1 MNKTWKRQVFRHT
14 ALYTAI
20 LMFSH
25 TGGGGG
31 AQAQTQ
37 TQTHK
42 YAIVMN
48 GQNLPEVKW
57 GQDYKKLAQ
66 KSNERQFTHTTNFHI
81 KKNVTLSFNNID
93 EVVAEKK
100 DVVVFGTA
108 TYLPPYG
115 KVSGFDA
122 DKLKKRGD
130 ALGWIKTTK
139 PGLVGYSYEGVTCQN
154 NYNNASSGCPE
165 LIYKTQFSF
174 GQQGLKKKTTGGLDI
189 AEDKSRDNS
198 PIYKLQDYPGLGVSF
213 NLSSESLVKSIKY
226 NKIISS
232 FSEGVTQQNGT
243 QNQHKDKNLVYTTG
257 DYQYK
262 NKYSSRYV
270 GQNEHSAIAF
280 YLNAKLHLL
289 DKKNIKNIA
298 QGKTVNLGTLKSYV
312 EPTAEWKNKRQN
324 YFQGNWTFED
334 KGTVSVKLKLPEVK
348 AGRCVNKNNPN
359 PNAKAPSPAL
369 TAPALWF
376 GPVQNGK
383 VQMYSASVSTYPD
396 SSSSQIFLQNLSR
409 KDDTSKPGRYSLK
422 PLSTSEIKSKE
433 PNFTGRQTIIRLDGR
448 VQQIKLGQ
456 SNNEVVGFNGNSNN
470 ATFGIVSEGSFMP
483 DTSEWKKVLLPWT
496 VRVFADD
503 SKFKEFNKE
512 EKDNKPKYSQ
522 KYRSRDNG
530 KRERNLGDIVNS
542 PIVAV
547 GGYLAT
553 SANDGMVHIFKKGN
567 GGDERNY
574 SLKLSYIPGTMPRK
588 DIENKDSTLAKELR
602 AFAEKGYV
610 GDRYGVDG
618 GFVLRQV
625 NLNGKD
631 HVFMFG
637 AMGFGGRGAYALDLT
652 KADGSDPT
660 KASLFDV
667 KDNGNNGNNGNN
679 RVELGYTVG
688 TPQIGKTHNGKY
700 AAFLA
705 SGYATKKIDDPTNKT
720 ALYVYD
726 LENNGNLI
734 KKIEVKD
741 GKGGLS
747 SPTLVDKDLDGTVD
761 IAYAGDRGGKMYRFD
776 LSGQSPD
783 QWTVRPIFEGTKP
796 ITSAPAISQLK
807 DKRVVIF
814 GTGSD
819 LSEEDVDNMEEQ
831 YIYGIFD
838 DDTATT
844 GTVNFSGSGGGLL
857 EQVLSRDNDNKTLF
871 LTDYKRSDGSG
882 SKGWV
887 VKLKDGQRVTVKP
900 TVVLRTAFVT
910 IRKYNDGGCGAE
922 TAILGINTADGG
934 KLTKK
939 SARPIVPDANKDV
952 AQYSGH
958 KQTTKGKSIPIGCM
972 QKGNE
977 IVCPNGYVYDKPVN
991 VRYLDEKKTDGF
1003 STTADGDA
1011 GGSGID
1017 PAGKR
1022 SGKNNRCFS
1031 QKGVRTLLMND
1042 LDSLDITGPTCGMK
1056 RISWREVF
1064 Y

>member
-1 MNKTWKRQVFRHT
+1 
-14 ALYTAI
+14 
-20 LMFSH
+20 MFSH

-31 AQAQTQ
+31 AMAQTHQ
-37 TQTHK
+37 
-42 YAIVMN
+42 YAIIMN
-48 GQNLPEVKW
+48 ERKQPEVKSNVPSSIK
-57 GQDYKKLAQ
+57 DKDRKREYTHYKYNTGGG
-66 KSNERQFTHTTNFHI
+66 S
-81 KKNVTLSFNNID
+81 VSFNNSD
-93 EVVAEKK
+93 ELVSQQSGTA
-100 DVVVFGTA
+100 VFGTA

-115 KVSGFDA
+115 KVSGFD
-122 DKLKKRGD
+122 DKRLKERGN
-130 ALGWIKTTK
+130 AVNWIHTTH
-139 PGLVGYSYEGVTCQN
+139 PGLIGYSYAGVVCRDRT
-154 NYNNASSGCPE
+154 GCPK
-165 LIYKTQFSF
+165 LVYKTRFSF
-174 GQQGLKKKTTGGLDI
+174 DNTGLAKNAGSLDRHP
-189 AEDKSRDNS
+189 DPSRENS
-198 PIYKLQDYPGLGVSF
+198 PIYKLKDHPWLGVSF
-213 NLSSESLVKSIKY
+213 NLGSENTVKNGNLSSRL
-226 NKIISS
+226 ISS
-232 FSEGVTQQNGT
+232 FSEDNN
-243 QNQHKDKNLVYTTG
+243 NQTIVSTTESHPISLGDWQREHTAVVY
-257 DYQYK
+257 
-262 NKYSSRYV
+262 
-270 GQNEHSAIAF
+270 

-289 DKKNIKNIA
+289 DKKGIKDITQN
-298 QGKTVNLGTLKSYV
+298 KTVDLGILRPRV
-312 EPTAEWKNKRQN
+312 ETTGQN
-324 YFQGNWTFED
+324 WLNFWAKWDIKDNGQIP
-334 KGTVSVKLKLPEVK
+334 VKLGLQQVK
-348 AGRCVNKNNPN
+348 AGRCINKANPN

-396 SSSSQIFLQNLSR
+396 SSSSRIFLQNLKR
-409 KDDTSKPGRYSLK
+409 KNDPNKPGRYSLAT
-422 PLSTSEIKSKE
+422 LNKSDIESRE
-433 PNFTGRQTIIRLDGR
+433 PTFTGRQTIIRLDSG
-448 VQQIKLGQ
+448 VQQIKLDR
-456 SNNEVVGFNGNSNN
+456 SNEATGLNGNDGKNE
-470 ATFGIVSEGSFMP
+470 TFGIVSEGSFMP

-496 VRVFADD
+496 VRGFADD
-503 SKFKEFNKE
+503 SEFKKFNKE
-512 EKDNKPKYSQ
+512 EKNNDNKPKYSQ
-522 KYRSRDNG
+522 KYRSRDNNN
-530 KRERNLGDIVNS
+530 RDLGDIVNS

-553 SANDGMVHIFKKGN
+553 SANDGMVHIFKQS
-567 GGDERNY
+567 GGDKRSYN
-574 SLKLSYIPGTMPRK
+574 LKLSYIPGTMPRK
-588 DIENKDSTLAKELR
+588 DIESKESTLAKELR

-618 GFVLRQV
+618 GFVLREV
-625 NLNGKD
+625 ELSGKK

-637 AMGFGGRGAYALDLT
+637 AMGFGGRGAYALDLS
-652 KADGSDPT
+652 KIDSGNGNLADV
-660 KASLFDV
+660 SLFDV
-667 KDNGNNGNNGNN
+667 KHDKNGKNSNNSNNS
-679 RVELGYTVG
+679 VQLGYTVG

-705 SGYATKKIDDPTNKT
+705 SGYATKQIDSGENKT

-726 LENNGNLI
+726 LESNNGTLI
-734 KKIEVKD
+734 RKIEVPS

-761 IAYAGDRGGKMYRFD
+761 IAYAGDRGGNMYRFD
-776 LSGQSPD
+776 LSSQSPD
-783 QWTVRPIFEGTKP
+783 QWTVRAIFKGDKP

-819 LSEEDVDNMEEQ
+819 LSEDDVDSKEIQ
-831 YIYGIFD
+831 HVYGIFD
-838 DDTATT
+838 NDTDT
-844 GTVNFSGSGGGLL
+844 GTAQDGQGKGLL
-857 EQVLSRDNDNKTLF
+857 EQHLTQEDKTLF

-882 SKGWV
+882 NKGWI

-910 IRKYNDGGCGAE
+910 IHKYTGTDKCGAE

-958 KQTTKGKSIPIGCM
+958 KQTAKGKSIPIGCM

-1017 PAGKR
+1017 PDGKR
-1022 SGKNNRCFS
+1022 AGKNNRCFS

>member
-1 MNKTWKRQVFRHT
+1 MNERNQLEVKQEGSYSTLREKDRKRE
-14 ALYTAI
+14 YTY
-20 LMFSH
+20 H
-25 TGGGGG
+25 NHRQGGGS
-31 AQAQTQ
+31 
-37 TQTHK
+37 
-42 YAIVMN
+42 V
-48 GQNLPEVKW
+48 
-57 GQDYKKLAQ
+57 
-66 KSNERQFTHTTNFHI
+66 
-81 KKNVTLSFNNID
+81 SFNNSD
-93 EVVAEKK
+93 ELVSRQSGTA
-100 DVVVFGTA
+100 VFGTA

-122 DKLKKRGD
+122 DGLEKRNN
-130 ALGWIKTTK
+130 AAGWIRTTRIA
-139 PGLVGYSYEGVTCQN
+139 LAGYSYANVICRSNT
-154 NYNNASSGCPE
+154 GCPQ
-165 LIYKTQFSF
+165 LVYKTRFSF
-174 GQQGLKKKTTGGLDI
+174 GQQGLKKKTNGRLDI
-189 AEDKSRDNS
+189 DEDKSRDGS
-198 PIYKLQDYPGLGVSF
+198 PIYKLKDYPWLGVSF
-213 NLSSESLVKSIKY
+213 NLGSKNTVKNSQSSSSL
-226 NKIISS
+226 ISS
-232 FSEGVTQQNGT
+232 FSEDNN
-243 QNQHKDKNLVYTTG
+243 NQTIVSTTEGHPISLG
-257 DYQYK
+257 D
-262 NKYSSRYV
+262 
-270 GQNEHSAIAF
+270 GQREHTAMAY

-289 DKKNIKNIA
+289 DKKGIKDITD
-298 QGKTVNLGTLKSYV
+298 KTVQLGVLKPSIDV
-312 EPTAEWKNKRQN
+312 RQR
-324 YFQGNWTFED
+324 QGANWLSFWAKWD
-334 KGTVSVKLKLPEVK
+334 IKDNGQIPVKLGLQQVK
-348 AGRCVNKNNPN
+348 AGRCINKDNPN
-359 PNAKAPSPAL
+359 PKSKAPSPAL

-376 GPVQNGK
+376 GPVKDGK
-383 VQMYSASVSTYPD
+383 AEMYSASVSTYPD
-396 SSSSQIFLQNLSR
+396 SSSSRIYLQNLKR
-409 KDDTSKPGRYSLK
+409 KTDPGKPGRHSLET
-422 PLSTSEIKSKE
+422 LTENDIKSRE
-433 PNFTGRQTIIRLDGR
+433 PNFTGRQTIIRLNGGVR
-448 VQQIKLGQ
+448 EIKLDK
-456 SNNEVVGFNGNSNN
+456 NNTEVVNFNGNDGNN
-470 ATFGIVSEGSFMP
+470 DTFGIVKDLGVEP

-496 VRVFADD
+496 VRASNNDNQ
-503 SKFKEFNKE
+503 FKTFNQE
-512 EKDNKPKYSQ
+512 EKDGKPKYSQ
-522 KYRSRDNG
+522 KYRSRDNNG
-530 KRERNLGDIVNS
+530 NRDLGDIVNS

-567 GGDERNY
+567 GGDAHNY

-588 DIENKDSTLAKELR
+588 DIENKESTLAKELR
-602 AFAEKGYV
+602 AFAEKSYV

-618 GFVLRQV
+618 GFVLRQY
-625 NLNGKD
+625 KD
-631 HVFMFG
+631 RVFMFG

-660 KASLFDV
+660 AVSLFDV
-667 KDNGNNGNNGNN
+667 KHDNNGKNSNNS
-679 RVELGYTVG
+679 VQLGYTVG
-688 TPQIGKTHNGKY
+688 TPQIGKTHNDKY

-726 LENNGNLI
+726 LENNGTLI
-734 KKIEVKD
+734 RKIEVKD

-761 IAYAGDRGGKMYRFD
+761 IAYAGDRGGNMYRFD
-776 LSGQSPD
+776 LSSQSPD

-819 LSEEDVDNMEEQ
+819 LSEDDVDNNDMQ
-831 YIYGIFD
+831 SIYGIFD
-838 DDTATT
+838 NDTAA
-844 GTVNFSGSGGGLL
+844 GNANANLSGLGGGLL
-857 EQVLSRDNDNKTLF
+857 EQKLTQEDRTLF

-887 VKLKDGQRVTVKP
+887 VNLQPGQRVTVKP

-910 IRKYNDGGCGAE
+910 IRKYKDNGCGAE

-939 SARPIVPDANKDV
+939 SARPIVPADNTAV

-958 KQTTKGKSIPIGCM
+958 KQTAKGKSIPIGCM
-972 QKGNE
+972 EKNGGT
-977 IVCPNGYVYDKPVN
+977 VCPNGYVYDKPVN

-1017 PAGKR
+1017 PDGKR
-1022 SGKNNRCFS
+1022 AGKNNRCFS

-1064 Y
+1064 F

>member
-31 AQAQTQ
+31 GGQAQAQTYQ
-37 TQTHK
+37 
-42 YAIVMN
+42 YSIVMN
-48 GQNLPEVKW
+48 GQKLPEVKW
-57 GQDYKKLAQ
+57 GQSYNSLPQ
-66 KSNERQFTHTTNFHI
+66 KSNPRQVNFTTSFSGY
-81 KKNVTLSFNNID
+81 KKNTTFSFNNTD
-93 EVVAEKK
+93 EVVAQKNG
-100 DVVVFGTA
+100 VTVFGAA

-115 KVSGFDA
+115 KVSGFDE
-122 DKLKKRGD
+122 KRLKERGD
-130 ALGWIKTTK
+130 VLGWIGTTR
-139 PGLVGYSYEGVTCQN
+139 PGLVGYSYEGNTC
-154 NYNNASSGCPE
+154 SSGDCPDVS
-165 LIYKTQFSF
+165 YKTQFTF
-174 GQQGLKKKTTGGLDI
+174 GNQGLKSKVNGKLDI
-189 AEDKSRDNS
+189 YEDKSRDNS
-198 PIYKLQDYPGLGVSF
+198 PIYKLPDQPWLGVSF
-213 NLSSESLVKSIKY
+213 NLSSESVVESKKLKKVE
-226 NKIISS
+226 SS
-232 FSEGVTQQNGT
+232 FSEDVTQSNGA
-243 QNQHKDKNLVYTTG
+243 QSLYKYKNLVYTTG
-257 DYQYK
+257 DVR
-262 NKYSSRYV
+262 NKGNQV
-270 GQNEHSAIAF
+270 HQDKHHAVAF

-289 DKKNIKNIA
+289 DKKNIQNIA
-298 QGKTVNLGTLKSYV
+298 QGITVNFGTLKTRI
-312 EPTAEWKNKRQN
+312 EPTDAWKNKRHLTHN
-324 YFQGNWTFED
+324 VGNWEFKDT
-334 KGTVSVKLKLPEVK
+334 GSVSVKLKLPEVK
-348 AGRCVNKNNPN
+348 AGRCINKPNPN
-359 PNAKAPSPAL
+359 PNKKDLSPAL

-383 VQMYSASVSTYPD
+383 AEMYSASVSTYPD
-396 SSSSQIFLQNLSR
+396 SSSSRIFLQNLKR
-409 KDDTSKPGRYSLK
+409 KTDPNKPGRYSLAD
-422 PLSTSEIKSKE
+422 LSTSDIQNKGPS
-433 PNFTGRQTIIRLDGR
+433 FTGRQTVIRLDGG
-448 VQQIKLGQ
+448 VQQIKLDK
-456 SNNEVVGFNGNSNN
+456 SNEATGLNGNTNN
-470 ATFGIVSEGSFMP
+470 DTFGIVSEGSFMP
-483 DTSEWKKVLLPWT
+483 DDSEWKKVLLPWT
-496 VRVFADD
+496 VRAFNDD
-503 SKFKEFNKE
+503 GQFNTVNKE
-512 EKDNKPKYSQ
+512 ENNGKPKYSQ
-522 KYRSRDNG
+522 KYRSRNNG
-530 KRERNLGDIVNS
+530 KHERNLGDIVNS

-547 GGYLAT
+547 GEYLAT
-553 SANDGMVHIFKKGN
+553 SANDGMVHIFKKS
-567 GGDERNY
+567 GGDDRNY

-588 DIENKDSTLAKELR
+588 DIQSQDSTLAKELR
-602 AFAEKGYV
+602 AFAEKSYV

-625 NLNGKD
+625 EWKGQN

-652 KADGSDPT
+652 KAENGDPT
-660 KASLFDV
+660 AVSLFDV
-667 KDNGNNGNNGNN
+667 KHDNNGKNSNNS
-679 RVELGYTVG
+679 VQLGYTVG

-705 SGYATKKIDDPTNKT
+705 SGYATKDINNGDNKT

-726 LENNGNLI
+726 LESNNGTPI
-734 KKIEVKD
+734 AKIEVPN

-761 IAYAGDRGGKMYRFD
+761 IAYAGDRGGSMYRFD
-776 LSGQSPD
+776 LSGNNPTS
-783 QWTVRPIFEGTKP
+783 WSARAIFSGNKP

-819 LSEEDVDNMEEQ
+819 LSEEDVDSKEIQ
-831 YIYGIFD
+831 HVYGIFD
-838 DDTATT
+838 NETDT
-844 GTVNFSGSGGGLL
+844 GTAKDGQGNGLL
-857 EQVLSRDNDNKTLF
+857 EQVLSEENKTLF

-887 VKLKDGQRVTVKP
+887 VKLKEGQRVTVKP

-939 SARPIVPDANKDV
+939 SARPIVPDTNTAV

-958 KQTTKGKSIPIGCM
+958 KKGTNGKSIPIGCM

-1022 SGKNNRCFS
+1022 AGKNNRCFS

-1042 LDSLDITGPTCGMK
+1042 LDSLDITGPMCGMK

>member
-1 MNKTWKRQVFRHT
+1 
-14 ALYTAI
+14 
-20 LMFSH
+20 
-25 TGGGGG
+25 
-31 AQAQTQ
+31 
-37 TQTHK
+37 
-42 YAIVMN
+42 
-48 GQNLPEVKW
+48 
-57 GQDYKKLAQ
+57 
-66 KSNERQFTHTTNFHI
+66 
-81 KKNVTLSFNNID
+81 
-93 EVVAEKK
+93 
-100 DVVVFGTA
+100 
-108 TYLPPYG
+108 
-115 KVSGFDA
+115 
-122 DKLKKRGD
+122 
-130 ALGWIKTTK
+130 
-139 PGLVGYSYEGVTCQN
+139 
-154 NYNNASSGCPE
+154 
-165 LIYKTQFSF
+165 
-174 GQQGLKKKTTGGLDI
+174 
-189 AEDKSRDNS
+189 
-198 PIYKLQDYPGLGVSF
+198 
-213 NLSSESLVKSIKY
+213 
-226 NKIISS
+226 
-232 FSEGVTQQNGT
+232 
-243 QNQHKDKNLVYTTG
+243 
-257 DYQYK
+257 
-262 NKYSSRYV
+262 
-270 GQNEHSAIAF
+270 
-280 YLNAKLHLL
+280 
-289 DKKNIKNIA
+289 
-298 QGKTVNLGTLKSYV
+298 
-312 EPTAEWKNKRQN
+312 
-324 YFQGNWTFED
+324 
-334 KGTVSVKLKLPEVK
+334 
-348 AGRCVNKNNPN
+348 
-359 PNAKAPSPAL
+359 
-369 TAPALWF
+369 
-376 GPVQNGK
+376 
-383 VQMYSASVSTYPD
+383 
-396 SSSSQIFLQNLSR
+396 
-409 KDDTSKPGRYSLK
+409 
-422 PLSTSEIKSKE
+422 
-433 PNFTGRQTIIRLDGR
+433 IRLDSG
-448 VQQIKLGQ
+448 VQQIKLDQ
-456 SNNEVVGFNGNSNN
+456 NNTEVVNFNGNSNN
-470 ATFGIVSEGSFMP
+470 ATFGIVSEYGLTP
-483 DTSEWKKVLLPWT
+483 DANEWKKVLLPWT
-496 VRVFADD
+496 VRAFNDD
-503 SKFKEFNKE
+503 GRFNTVNKE
-512 EKDNKPKYSQ
+512 ENNGKPKYSQ
-522 KYRSRDNG
+522 RYRIRENGNNG
-530 KRERNLGDIVNS
+530 KRDLGDIVNS

-567 GGDERNY
+567 GDARDY

-588 DIENKDSTLAKELR
+588 NIENNDSTLAKELR

-625 NLNGKD
+625 ELSGQK

-652 KADGSDPT
+652 KADGNDPT

-679 RVELGYTVG
+679 SVQLGYTVG

-705 SGYATKKIDDPTNKT
+705 SGYATKTIDDQQNKT

-726 LENNGNLI
+726 LESSGTLI
-734 KKIEVKD
+734 KKIDVPG

-776 LSGQSPD
+776 LKDWS
-783 QWTVRPIFEGTKP
+783 VRTIFEGTKP

-819 LSEEDVDNMEEQ
+819 LSEEDVDKKDEQ

-844 GTVNFSGSGGGLL
+844 GSVNFSGSGGGLL
-857 EQVLSRDNDNKTLF
+857 EQHLTQEDKTLF

-882 SKGWV
+882 NKGWI

-910 IRKYNDGGCGAE
+910 IRKYTDNGCGAE

-939 SARPIVPDANKDV
+939 SARPIVPEANQAV

-958 KQTTKGKSIPIGCM
+958 KQTAKGKSIPIGCM
-972 QKGNE
+972 EKDNG

-1017 PAGKR
+1017 PDGKR

>member
-1 MNKTWKRQVFRHT
+1 MNEGNQLEVKQNGQYSTIKDKDRERK
-14 ALYTAI
+14 YT
-20 LMFSH
+20 H
-25 TGGGGG
+25 HQGTGGGSS
-31 AQAQTQ
+31 
-37 TQTHK
+37 
-42 YAIVMN
+42 V
-48 GQNLPEVKW
+48 
-57 GQDYKKLAQ
+57 
-66 KSNERQFTHTTNFHI
+66 
-81 KKNVTLSFNNID
+81 SFNNSD
-93 EVVAEKK
+93 ELVSQQSGTA
-100 DVVVFGTA
+100 VFGTA

-122 DKLKKRGD
+122 DGLKKRNN
-130 ALGWIKTTK
+130 AAGWIRTTRIA
-139 PGLVGYSYEGVTCQN
+139 LAGYSYADVVCRS
-154 NYNNASSGCPE
+154 NAGCPK
-165 LIYKTQFSF
+165 LVYKTQFSF
-174 GQQGLKKKTTGGLDI
+174 DNPDLAKTGGVLDRHT
-189 AEDKSRDNS
+189 EPSRDNS
-198 PIYKLQDYPGLGVSF
+198 PIYKLKDHPWLGVSF
-213 NLSSESLVKSIKY
+213 NLGAEGTAKNGKVTNKLV
-226 NKIISS
+226 SS
-232 FSEGVTQQNGT
+232 FDEKNSN
-243 QNQHKDKNLVYTTG
+243 NNLVYTTEGG
-257 DYQYK
+257 DISLGNRHRETTAMAY
-262 NKYSSRYV
+262 
-270 GQNEHSAIAF
+270 

-289 DKKNIKNIA
+289 DKKQIQNITD
-298 QGKTVNLGTLKSYV
+298 KTVLLGVLRPSIDV
-312 EPTAEWKNKRQN
+312 R
-324 YFQGNWTFED
+324 QGNTGISGLLTFWARWD
-334 KGTVSVKLKLPEVK
+334 IKDTGKISVKLKLPEVK
-348 AGRCVNKNNPN
+348 AGRCINKPNPN
-359 PNAKAPSPAL
+359 PNKKDLSPAL

-376 GPVQNGK
+376 GAGQDGK
-383 VQMYSASVSTYPD
+383 AEMYSASVSTYPD
-396 SSSSQIFLQNLSR
+396 SSSSRIFLQNLKR
-409 KDDTSKPGRYSLK
+409 KTDTSRPGRHSLAD
-422 PLSTSEIKSKE
+422 LSASDIQSKE
-433 PNFTGRQTIIRLDGR
+433 PSFTGRQTIIRLDGGVR
-448 VQQIKLGQ
+448 EIKLDR
-456 SNNEVVGFNGNSNN
+456 SNEATDLNGNDGKNE
-470 ATFGIVSEGSFMP
+470 TFGIVSEGSFMP

-496 VRVFADD
+496 VRGFADD
-503 SKFKEFNKE
+503 NQFKTINQE

-522 KYRSRDNG
+522 KYRSRENG
-530 KRERNLGDIVNS
+530 NNSKRDLGDIVNS

-547 GGYLAT
+547 GEYLAT
-553 SANDGMVHIFKKGN
+553 SANDGMVHIFKKN

-625 NLNGKD
+625 EWNGQKR
-631 HVFMFG
+631 VFMFG

-652 KADGSDPT
+652 KAESGNPT
-660 KASLFDV
+660 AVSLFDV
-667 KDNGNNGNNGNN
+667 KHDNNGNNSNN
-679 RVELGYTVG
+679 SVQLGYTVG

-705 SGYATKKIDDPTNKT
+705 SGYATKTIDDQQNKT

-726 LENNGNLI
+726 LESSGTLI
-734 KKIEVKD
+734 KKIEVPNS
-741 GKGGLS
+741 KGGLS

-761 IAYAGDRGGKMYRFD
+761 IAYAGDRGGNMYRFD
-776 LSGQSPD
+776 LSSQDPK
-783 QWTVRPIFEGTKP
+783 QWSARAIFKGDKP

-819 LSEEDVDNMEEQ
+819 LSEEDVLSTDEQ
-831 YIYGIFD
+831 HIYGIFD
-838 DDTATT
+838 NDTNT
-844 GTVNFSGSGGGLL
+844 GVAKDGQGNGLL
-857 EQVLSRDNDNKTLF
+857 EQVLEKDKDGKTLF
-871 LTDYKRSDGSG
+871 LSDYKRSNGSG
-882 SKGWV
+882 DKGWV
-887 VKLKDGQRVTVKP
+887 VKLEAGQRVTVKP

-910 IRKYNDGGCGAE
+910 IHKYTGNDKCGAE

-939 SARPIVPDANKDV
+939 SARPIVPAANSKV
-952 AQYSGH
+952 AQYSGD
-958 KQTTKGKSIPIGCM
+958 KKTSSGKSIPIGCM
-972 QKGNE
+972 EKDNG

>member
-1 MNKTWKRQVFRHT
+1 MNKTLKRQVFRHT
-14 ALYTAI
+14 ALYAAI

-25 TGGGGG
+25 TGGGG
-31 AQAQTQ
+31 AQAETRN
-37 TQTHK
+37 

-48 GQNLPEVKW
+48 EQNQPKVKQE
-57 GQDYKKLAQ
+57 GSY
-66 KSNERQFTHTTNFHI
+66 S
-81 KKNVTLSFNNID
+81 TLREKDRKRKFDFNANRGGGGSVFFD
-93 EVVAEKK
+93 NTDTLVSQQRGTA
-100 DVVVFGTA
+100 VFGTA

-115 KVSGFDA
+115 KVSGFDE
-122 DKLKKRGD
+122 KRLTERGN
-130 ALGWIKTTK
+130 ALNWINTTH
-139 PGLVGYSYEGVTCQN
+139 PGLIGYSYAGVVCKDST
-154 NYNNASSGCPE
+154 SCPK
-165 LIYKTQFSF
+165 LVYKTRFSF
-174 GQQGLKKKTTGGLDI
+174 DNTGLAKNAGSLDRHP
-189 AEDKSRDNS
+189 DPSRENS
-198 PIYKLQDYPGLGVSF
+198 PIYKLKDHPWLGVSF
-213 NLSSESLVKSIKY
+213 NLGSENTVKNGNSF
-226 NKIISS
+226 NKLISS
-232 FSEGVTQQNGT
+232 FSEDNNNQTIVSTTEGSPISLGDQQREHT
-243 QNQHKDKNLVYTTG
+243 AVVY
-257 DYQYK
+257 
-262 NKYSSRYV
+262 
-270 GQNEHSAIAF
+270 

-289 DKKNIKNIA
+289 DKKQIQNITD
-298 QGKTVNLGTLKSYV
+298 KTVQLGTLRPRV
-312 EPTAEWKNKRQN
+312 ETTGRSWLNFWATWKI
-324 YFQGNWTFED
+324 ED
-334 KGTVSVKLKLPEVK
+334 KGNITVRLDLPEVK
-348 AGRCVNKNNPN
+348 AGRCVNANNPN
-359 PNAKAPSPAL
+359 KSTKAPSPAL

-383 VQMYSASVSTYPD
+383 AEMYSASVSTYPD
-396 SSSSQIFLQNLSR
+396 SSSSRIFLQNLKR
-409 KDDTSKPGRYSLK
+409 KNDSNRPGRHSLET
-422 PLSTSEIKSKE
+422 LTENDIKSRQ
-433 PNFTGRQTIIRLDGR
+433 PNFTGRQTIIRLDSG
-448 VQQIKLGQ
+448 VQQIKLQG
-456 SNNEVVGFNGNSNN
+456 NEVANFNRNDGKND
-470 ATFGIVSEGSFMP
+470 TFGIVSEYGLTP
-483 DTSEWKKVLLPWT
+483 DANEWKKVLLPWT
-496 VRVFADD
+496 VRAFNDD
-503 SKFKEFNKE
+503 GRFNTVNKE
-512 EKDNKPKYSQ
+512 ENNGKPKYSQ
-522 KYRSRDNG
+522 RYRIRENGNNGNNG
-530 KRERNLGDIVNS
+530 KRDLGDIVNS

-547 GGYLAT
+547 GEYLAT
-553 SANDGMVHIFKKGN
+553 SANDGMVHIFKQS
-567 GGDERNY
+567 GGDKRSYN
-574 SLKLSYIPGTMPRK
+574 LKLSYIPGTMPRK
-588 DIENKDSTLAKELR
+588 DIQNTESTLAKELR
-602 AFAEKGYV
+602 AFAEKSYV

-625 NLNGKD
+625 ELSGKK

-652 KADGSDPT
+652 KAENGNPT
-660 KASLFDV
+660 AVSLFDV
-667 KDNGNNGNNGNN
+667 KHDNNGKNSNNS
-679 RVELGYTVG
+679 VQLGYTVG

-705 SGYATKKIDDPTNKT
+705 SGYATKTIDSTDNKT

-726 LENNGNLI
+726 LESSGTLI
-734 KKIEVKD
+734 KKIDVPG

-747 SPTLVDKDLDGTVD
+747 SPTLVDKDLDGIVD
-761 IAYAGDRGGKMYRFD
+761 IAYAGDRGGNMYRFD
-776 LSGQSPD
+776 LSGNNPNS
-783 QWTVRPIFEGTKP
+783 WTVRPIFEGTKP

-819 LSEEDVDNMEEQ
+819 LSEDDVDNKDIQ
-831 YIYGIFD
+831 HVYGIFD
-838 DDTATT
+838 NDTDT
-844 GTVNFSGSGGGLL
+844 GTAQDGQGKGLL
-857 EQVLSRDNDNKTLF
+857 EQVLSEENKTLF
-871 LTDYKRSDGSG
+871 LTDYKRSNGSG
-882 SKGWV
+882 SKGWM
-887 VKLKDGQRVTVKP
+887 VKLQPRQRVTVKP

-910 IRKYNDGGCGAE
+910 IRKYEDNGCGAE

-939 SARPIVPDANKDV
+939 SARPIVPAANQAV

>member
-25 TGGGGG
+25 TGGGG
-31 AQAQTQ
+31 AQAQTS
-37 TQTHK
+37 K
-42 YAIVMN
+42 YAIIMNEGNQLEVKRN
-48 GQNLPEVKW
+48 GQYSTIK
-57 GQDYKKLAQ
+57 DKDR
-66 KSNERQFTHTTNFHI
+66 EREYTHHNHRQGGGS
-81 KKNVTLSFNNID
+81 VSFNNSD
-93 EVVAEKK
+93 ELVSRQSGTA
-100 DVVVFGTA
+100 VFGTA

-115 KVSGFDA
+115 KVSDFDA
-122 DKLKKRGD
+122 DGLKERNN
-130 ALGWIKTTK
+130 AAGWIRTTRIA
-139 PGLVGYSYEGVTCQN
+139 LAGYSYADVVCRS
-154 NYNNASSGCPE
+154 NAGCPK
-165 LIYKTQFSF
+165 LVYKTQFSF
-174 GQQGLKKKTTGGLDI
+174 DNPDLEKTGGVLDRHT
-189 AEDKSRDNS
+189 EPSRDNS
-198 PIYKLQDYPGLGVSF
+198 PIYKLKDHPWLGVSF
-213 NLSSESLVKSIKY
+213 NLGAEGTAKNGKVTNKLV
-226 NKIISS
+226 SS
-232 FSEGVTQQNGT
+232 FDEKNSN
-243 QNQHKDKNLVYTTG
+243 NNLVYTTESG
-257 DYQYK
+257 DISLGNRDRETTAMAY
-262 NKYSSRYV
+262 
-270 GQNEHSAIAF
+270 

-289 DKKNIKNIA
+289 DKKQIQNITD
-298 QGKTVNLGTLKSYV
+298 KTVQLGVLKPSIDV
-312 EPTAEWKNKRQN
+312 R
-324 YFQGNWTFED
+324 QGN
-334 KGTVSVKLKLPEVK
+334 KGIAGILAFHAKWDIKDTGQIPVKLKLPQVK
-348 AGRCVNKNNPN
+348 AGRCINKPNPN
-359 PNAKAPSPAL
+359 PNKKDLSPAL

-433 PNFTGRQTIIRLDGR
+433 PSFAGRQTVIRLDGV
-448 VQQIKLGQ
+448 VQQIKL
-456 SNNEVVGFNGNSNN
+456 SRNNDEVVNFNVNN
-470 ATFGIVSEGSFMP
+470 GKNDTFGIVSEGSFMP

-496 VRVFADD
+496 VRASNDD
-503 SKFKEFNKE
+503 GRFNTVNKE
-512 EKDNKPKYSQ
+512 KNNGKPKYSQ
-522 KYRSRDNG
+522 KYRSRDNNN
-530 KRERNLGDIVNS
+530 RDLGDIVNS

-553 SANDGMVHIFKKGN
+553 SANDGMVHIFKKN
-567 GGDERNY
+567 GGGDDRNY

-588 DIENKDSTLAKELR
+588 DIQSQDSTLAKELR

-625 NLNGKD
+625 NNLNGQD
-631 HVFMFG
+631 RVFMFG
-637 AMGFGGRGAYALDLT
+637 AMGFGGRGAYALDLS
-652 KADGSDPT
+652 KIDSNNPT
-660 KASLFDV
+660 AVSLFDV
-667 KDNGNNGNNGNN
+667 KHDNNGKNSNNG
-679 RVELGYTVG
+679 VKLGYTVG
-688 TPQIGKTHNGKY
+688 TPQIGKTHDGKY

-705 SGYATKKIDDPTNKT
+705 SGYATKDITSGDNKT

-726 LENNGNLI
+726 LESSGTLI
-734 KKIEVKD
+734 KKIDVPG

-776 LSGQSPD
+776 LSGNNPNS
-783 QWTVRPIFEGTKP
+783 WTVRTIFEGTKP

-819 LSEEDVDNMEEQ
+819 LSEEDVDNKDIQ
-831 YIYGIFD
+831 HVYGIFD
-838 DDTATT
+838 NDTDTSVAKD
-844 GTVNFSGSGGGLL
+844 GQGNGLL

-871 LTDYKRSDGSG
+871 LTDYKRSNGSG
-882 SKGWV
+882 SKGWM
-887 VKLKDGQRVTVKP
+887 VKLQPGQRVTVKP

-910 IRKYNDGGCGAE
+910 IRKYTTDGCGAE

-939 SARPIVPDANKDV
+939 SARPIVPEANSKV
-952 AQYSGH
+952 AQYSGD
-958 KQTTKGKSIPIGCM
+958 KKTSSGKSIPIGCM
-972 QKGNE
+972 EKDNG

-1042 LDSLDITGPTCGMK
+1042 LDSLDITGPMCGMK

-1064 Y
+1064 

>member
-31 AQAQTQ
+31 QAQA
-37 TQTHK
+37 HK

-48 GQNLPEVKW
+48 AQNLPEVKW
-57 GQDYKKLAQ
+57 GNQYQSLTH
-66 KSNERQFTHTTNFHI
+66 KSNEREVIHTSGFSLAKKHI
-81 KKNVTLSFNNID
+81 SFSFNNTD

-100 DVVVFGTA
+100 DAVVFGAA

-115 KVSGFDA
+115 KVSGFD
-122 DKLKKRGD
+122 
-130 ALGWIKTTK
+130 TTK
-139 PGLVGYSYEGVTCQN
+139 LTERKNAVDQIGTTHPGLVGYSYEGSTC
-154 NYNNASSGCPE
+154 SSGGCPTVA
-165 LIYKTQFSF
+165 YRTQFTF
-174 GQQGLKKKTTGGLDI
+174 GNSSLAKKTNGGGLDI
-189 AEDKSRDNS
+189 YEDKSRDNS
-198 PIYKLQDYPGLGVSF
+198 PIYKLKDHPWLGVSF
-213 NLSSESLVKSIKY
+213 NLGGESSFKPKRQGSLV
-226 NKIISS
+226 SS
-232 FSEGVTQQNGT
+232 FSEDVTQQNGADS
-243 QNQHKDKNLVYTTG
+243 QHKGKNLVYTTD
-257 DYQYK
+257 DYKSQNNK
-262 NKYSSRYV
+262 NHQDKHHAV
-270 GQNEHSAIAF
+270 AF

-289 DKKNIKNIA
+289 DKKHITNIA
-298 QGKTVNLGTLKSYV
+298 QVGTVDLGTLKTRI
-312 EPTAEWKNKRQN
+312 EPTEAWKKQN
-324 YFQGNWTFED
+324 NNFFSGSWTYEE
-334 KGTVSVKLKLPEVK
+334 KGLVSVKLKLPEVK

-433 PNFTGRQTIIRLDGR
+433 PTFTGRQTVIRLDSG
-448 VQQIKLGQ
+448 VQQIKLGKN
-456 SNNEVVGFNGNSNN
+456 NNEVTGFNGNSNN

-483 DTSEWKKVLLPWT
+483 DTSEWEKVLLPWT
-496 VRVFADD
+496 VRGSADD
-503 SKFKEFNKE
+503 NRFKSINQESN
-512 EKDNKPKYSQ
+512 KYSQ
-522 KYRSRDNG
+522 RYRIRDNNSN
-530 KRERNLGDIVNS
+530 RNLGDIVNS

-547 GGYLAT
+547 GEYLAT
-553 SANDGMVHIFKKGN
+553 SANDGMVHIFKKN
-567 GGDERNY
+567 GGGDDRNY

-588 DIENKDSTLAKELR
+588 DIESKDSTLAKELR

-625 NLNGKD
+625 ERDGKTR
-631 HVFMFG
+631 VFMFG

-652 KADGSDPT
+652 KAENGNPT
-660 KASLFDV
+660 AVSLFDV
-667 KDNGNNGNNGNN
+667 KHDNSGNNSNNSNN
-679 RVELGYTVG
+679 SVQLGYTVG

-705 SGYATKKIDDPTNKT
+705 SGYATKTIDDQQNKT

-726 LENNGNLI
+726 LESNNGTPIATIN
-734 KKIEVKD
+734 VPD

-776 LSGQSPD
+776 LSGNNPNS
-783 QWTVRPIFEGTKP
+783 WTVRTIFEGTKP

-819 LSEEDVDNMEEQ
+819 LSEEDVDNKDIQ
-831 YIYGIFD
+831 HVYGIFD
-838 DDTATT
+838 NDTDTSVAKD
-844 GTVNFSGSGGGLL
+844 GQGNGLL
-857 EQVLSRDNDNKTLF
+857 EQVLKKDGNTLF
-871 LTDYKRSDGSG
+871 LSDYKRSNGSG
-882 SKGWV
+882 DKGWV
-887 VKLKDGQRVTVKP
+887 VKLEAGQRVTVKP

-910 IRKYNDGGCGAE
+910 IRKYTTDGCGAE

-939 SARPIVPDANKDV
+939 SARPIVPEANTAV

-958 KQTTKGKSIPIGCM
+958 KKTSSGKSIPIGCM
-972 QKGNE
+972 EKNGGT
-977 IVCPNGYVYDKPVN
+977 VCPNGYVYDKPVN

-1017 PAGKR
+1017 PDGKR
-1022 SGKNNRCFS
+1022 AGKNNRCFS

-1064 Y
+1064 

>member
-1 MNKTWKRQVFRHT
+1 MNKQNQPEVKREGSYSTLREKDRKRKFDFN
-14 ALYTAI
+14 ANN
-20 LMFSH
+20 
-25 TGGGGG
+25 GGGGS
-31 AQAQTQ
+31 
-37 TQTHK
+37 
-42 YAIVMN
+42 V
-48 GQNLPEVKW
+48 
-57 GQDYKKLAQ
+57 
-66 KSNERQFTHTTNFHI
+66 
-81 KKNVTLSFNNID
+81 SFNNSD
-93 EVVAEKK
+93 ELVSRQNGTA
-100 DVVVFGTA
+100 VFGTA

-115 KVSGFDA
+115 KVSGFD
-122 DKLKKRGD
+122 DKRLKERGN
-130 ALGWIKTTK
+130 AVNWIHTTH
-139 PGLVGYSYEGVTCQN
+139 PGLIGYSYAGVVCRNST
-154 NYNNASSGCPE
+154 GCPQ
-165 LIYKTQFSF
+165 LVYKTRFSF
-174 GQQGLKKKTTGGLDI
+174 DNTGLAKNAGMLDSHP
-189 AEDKSRDNS
+189 DPSRENS
-198 PIYKLQDYPGLGVSF
+198 PIYKLKDYPWLGVSF
-213 NLSSESLVKSIKY
+213 NLGSENTVKNSQSSNRL
-226 NKIISS
+226 ISS
-232 FSEGVTQQNGT
+232 FSENNN
-243 QNQHKDKNLVYTTG
+243 NQTIVSTTESHPISLGDEQREHTAVVY
-257 DYQYK
+257 
-262 NKYSSRYV
+262 
-270 GQNEHSAIAF
+270 

-289 DKKNIKNIA
+289 NKKQIQNITD
-298 QGKTVNLGTLKSYV
+298 KTVQLGVLKPSIDV
-312 EPTAEWKNKRQN
+312 KTQRTGFGGILSFWASWDIKDTGQIP
-324 YFQGNWTFED
+324 
-334 KGTVSVKLKLPEVK
+334 VKLGLQQVK
-348 AGRCVNKNNPN
+348 AGRCVNANNPN
-359 PNAKAPSPAL
+359 KSTKAPSPAL

-396 SSSSQIFLQNLSR
+396 SSSSRIYLQNLKR
-409 KDDTSKPGRYSLK
+409 KTDSNRPGRYSLAD
-422 PLSTSEIKSKE
+422 LSASDIQSKE
-433 PNFTGRQTIIRLDGR
+433 PTFTSRQTIIRLDGGVR
-448 VQQIKLGQ
+448 HIQLDR
-456 SNNEVVGFNGNSNN
+456 NNEVTSFNGDNG
-470 ATFGIVSEGSFMP
+470 TFGIVNEGSVVP
-483 DTSEWKKVLLPWT
+483 ESNEWKKVLLPWT
-496 VRVFADD
+496 VRGFADD
-503 SKFKEFNKE
+503 SKFKAFNKE
-512 EKDNKPKYSQ
+512 KNNDNKPKYSQ
-522 KYRSRDNG
+522 RYRIRENGNNG
-530 KRERNLGDIVNS
+530 KRDLGDIVNS

-547 GGYLAT
+547 GEYLAT

-567 GGDERNY
+567 GGDARDY

-588 DIENKDSTLAKELR
+588 DIQSQDSTLAKELR

-625 NLNGKD
+625 NNLNGQD
-631 HVFMFG
+631 RVFMFG

-652 KADGSDPT
+652 KADGNDPT

-705 SGYATKKIDDPTNKT
+705 SGYATKEITSGENKT

-726 LENNGNLI
+726 LENNNGTPI
-734 KKIEVKD
+734 AKIEVPN

-747 SPTLVDKDLDGTVD
+747 SPTLVDKDLDGTID

-776 LSGQSPD
+776 LSSQSPD

-819 LSEEDVDNMEEQ
+819 LSEDDVDKMDEQ

-838 DDTATT
+838 DDTETT
-844 GTVNFSGSGGGLL
+844 GNVKVDLKGLGGGLL
-857 EQVLSRDNDNKTLF
+857 EQHLTQEDKTLF

-882 SKGWV
+882 NKGWV

-910 IRKYNDGGCGAE
+910 IHKYTGNDKCGAE

-939 SARPIVPDANKDV
+939 SARPIVPDANTKV
-952 AQYSGH
+952 AQYSGD
-958 KQTTKGKSIPIGCM
+958 KKTSSGKSIPIGCM

-1056 RISWREVF
+1056 RISWREIF

>member
-1 MNKTWKRQVFRHT
+1 MNKTLKRRVFRHT
-14 ALYTAI
+14 ALYAAI

-31 AQAQTQ
+31 AMAQTHQ
-37 TQTHK
+37 
-42 YAIVMN
+42 YAIIMN
-48 GQNLPEVKW
+48 ERKQPEVKSNVPSSIK
-57 GQDYKKLAQ
+57 DKDRKREYTHYKYNTGGG
-66 KSNERQFTHTTNFHI
+66 S
-81 KKNVTLSFNNID
+81 VSFNNSD
-93 EVVAEKK
+93 ELVSQQSGTA
-100 DVVVFGTA
+100 VFGTA

-122 DKLKKRGD
+122 DGLQKR
-130 ALGWIKTTK
+130 
-139 PGLVGYSYEGVTCQN
+139 
-154 NYNNASSGCPE
+154 NNAVDWIHTTQAGLAGYAYTDVICRSSTGCPK
-165 LIYKTQFSF
+165 LVYTTRFSF
-174 GQQGLKKKTTGGLDI
+174 DNPDLEKTGGGLDKHT
-189 AEDKSRDNS
+189 EPSRDNS
-198 PIYKLQDYPGLGVSF
+198 PIYKLKDYPWLGVSF
-213 NLSSESLVKSIKY
+213 NLGVENTVKNGNSSNRL
-226 NKIISS
+226 ISS
-232 FSEGVTQQNGT
+232 FSEYNNNQTIVSTTEGSPISLGDQQ
-243 QNQHKDKNLVYTTG
+243 
-257 DYQYK
+257 
-262 NKYSSRYV
+262 R
-270 GQNEHSAIAF
+270 EHTAMAY

-289 DKKNIKNIA
+289 DKKGIKDIT
-298 QGKTVNLGTLKSYV
+298 GKTVRLGVLKPSIDV
-312 EPTAEWKNKRQN
+312 KTQN
-324 YFQGNWTFED
+324 TGLGGILAYWARWDIKDTGQIP
-334 KGTVSVKLKLPEVK
+334 VKLGLQQVK
-348 AGRCVNKNNPN
+348 AGRCINKPNPN
-359 PNAKAPSPAL
+359 PKAQALSPAL

-383 VQMYSASVSTYPD
+383 AEMYSASVSTYPD

-422 PLSTSEIKSKE
+422 PLSDTQIKSKE
-433 PNFTGRQTIIRLDGR
+433 PNFTGRQTVIRLDKG
-448 VQQIKLGQ
+448 VHQIKLQG
-456 SNNEVVGFNGNSNN
+456 NEVANFNGNDGKND
-470 ATFGIVSEGSFMP
+470 TFGIVSEGSFMP
-483 DTSEWKKVLLPWT
+483 DASEWKKVLLPWT
-496 VRVFADD
+496 VRASNDD
-503 SKFKEFNKE
+503 GQFNTFNKE
-512 EKDNKPKYSQ
+512 EKDGKPKYSQ

-530 KRERNLGDIVNS
+530 KHERNLGDIVNS

-547 GGYLAT
+547 GEYLAT
-553 SANDGMVHIFKKGN
+553 SANDGMVHIFKQS
-567 GGDERNY
+567 GGDKRSYN
-574 SLKLSYIPGTMPRK
+574 LKLSYIPGTMPRK
-588 DIENKDSTLAKELR
+588 DIQNTESTLAKELR
-602 AFAEKGYV
+602 AFAEKSYV

-618 GFVLRQV
+618 GFVLRKV
-625 NLNGKD
+625 ERNGKD

-637 AMGFGGRGAYALDLT
+637 AMGFGGRGAYALDLS
-652 KADGSDPT
+652 KIDSGNGNLADV
-660 KASLFDV
+660 SLFDV
-667 KDNGNNGNNGNN
+667 KHDKNGNNG
-679 RVELGYTVG
+679 VKLGYTVG
-688 TPQIGKTHNGKY
+688 TPQIGKTHDGKY

-705 SGYATKKIDDPTNKT
+705 SGYATKDITSGDNKT

-726 LENNGNLI
+726 LESSGTLI
-734 KKIEVKD
+734 KKIEVPG

-761 IAYAGDRGGKMYRFD
+761 IAYAGDRGGSMYRFD
-776 LSGQSPD
+776 LSNQDPN
-783 QWTVRPIFEGTKP
+783 QWSVRAIFEGTKP

-819 LSEEDVDNMEEQ
+819 LSEDDVLSTSEQ

-838 DDTATT
+838 DDTVANN
-844 GTVNFSGSGGGLL
+844 VNVKLSGLGGGLL
-857 EQVLSRDNDNKTLF
+857 EQELKQEDKTLF

-887 VKLKDGQRVTVKP
+887 VKLKGGQRVTVKP

-910 IRKYNDGGCGAE
+910 IHKYTGTDKCGAE

-939 SARPIVPDANKDV
+939 SARPIVPAENQAV

-958 KQTTKGKSIPIGCM
+958 KKGINGKSIPIGCM